1 MKYALNAM
9 KWIIKKYIFGK
20 KKKQTNSLLLY
31 FMFQVVKSQ
40 KMIVL
45 DFSTYLKIYIFKN
58 SPRIK
63 GGEHYEEEFKLA
75 QGPGLDHRKTTH
87 TTHPPPPNTLFYLFQ
102 STYEVQGQYII
113 LI

>member
-45 DFSTYLKIYIFKN
+45 DFSTYLKIYIFQN

-75 QGPGLDHRKTTH
+75 RSYALVKQGVTREGGGRKAQ
-87 TTHPPPPNTLFYLFQ
+87 LI
-102 STYEVQGQYII
+102 VII
-113 LI
+113 CICN

>member
-1 MKYALNAM
+1 MDY
-9 KWIIKKYIFGK
+9 KKYIFGK

-75 QGPGLDHRKTTH
+75 QGPGLDQRKTLKWAYTPPTPPTHYHHTNFFTSPRVHRK
-87 TTHPPPPNTLFYLFQ
+87 
-102 STYEVQGQYII
+102 SRVSI
-113 LI
+113 